1 MIHIRFTHG
10 CFLHFTFYPLD
21 FTFLAMLHITSSLLC
36 PVCLIRHFTSIMKR
50 AREKL
55 LEVNV
60 VNLRDHTTYARAQVD
75 DYHSAAGPAW

>member
-1 MIHIRFTHG
+1 
-10 CFLHFTFYPLD
+10 
-21 FTFLAMLHITSSLLC
+21 MLHIDIITVVPGLLDS
-36 PVCLIRHFTSIMKR
+36 PFSHSIMKR
-50 AREKL
+50 AREKGL